1 MTTTTLA
8 VLVPL
13 LPFLGAVAGL
23 LLGRT
28 RPRLRTP
35 PRRPAA
41 RSPPS
46 ALAVVVAVRQGG
58 DQAVDA
64 ATELTPTGSVPI
76 ELALHIDGFAALVA
90 VLVGLVATCVQIY
103 STGYLRDDPRYPSY
117 AALVSLFTSAM
128 LLVVYSGDL
137 MVLLVGWEI
146 MGICSYFLVG
156 HYWETPEARAASLKA
171 FLVTK
176 LGDVPFLIGLFAL
189 AADAGSFRITSIL
202 GTVASGGLDHPTLIA
217 LLLLAGVAGKSAQ
230 FPLHTWL
237 PDAMAGPTPVSAL
250 IHAATMVAAGVYF
263 VARLLPVFAASAAA
277 LVVLAVMAAVTMVG
291 SALAALAQDDI
302 KRVLAY
308 STIGQLGYMTGALAV
323 GDRGAAVFHLLSH
336 GAFKALLFLGGG
348 RDHPRRRHQLA
359 GRHVPDERPA
369 RPRPR
374 RLLDDDRGAPRA
386 RRDPALQ
393 RLLLQGGR
401 PRRRRARRHRPRR
414 GHPRRRRLDRPRRR
428 PGHRPAHRRLRDP
441 PVAARL
447 PRPGSRG
454 PRPRQAAH
462 RHERRAVG
470 ARRPLARLRPRHRP
484 RCPTGSTDATSTPTL
499 TTSVL
504 GTGVALVGGLVTY
517 GAWRHTT
524 AMAARVPLGAVAAH
538 PDGDAGLVEAEAI
551 ASHAPAYGDM
561 ASAPD
566 PADPGR
572 LLLGPLHRHAAVGFH
587 LDAVYAALFVRPV
600 QAAATLVRFLDRE
613 VVDTYVR
620 GAGAA
625 PRWLGAAVRR
635 AQTGNVQTYLER
647 AARRLRRPGGRRR
660 PRRHRGSVS
669 RRDRYQ
675 RVRDAVPSRVHRRR
689 PAPRRR
695 RRSAAGPARADGEA
709 PEQAV
714 LRHGVTVTGAVLI
727 AAIVL
732 ALGFDHDHP
741 SRMQATTDIS
751 WIPALDVRIHL
762 GIDGIS
768 LPLLVLTAL
777 LTFLCALYRYF
788 KMPTG
793 PSPKA
798 FVALAPRPR
807 VRHPRHLRRP
817 RPAAVLPRLRDGAH
831 PDVLP
836 HRPLGR

>member
-28 RPRLRTP
+28 APGFVRPLAVLP
-35 PRRPAA
+35 PLAA
-41 RSPPS
+41 LG
-46 ALAVVVAVRQGG
+46 LAVVVAVRQGG
-58 DQAVDA
+58 GQAVSA

-76 ELALHIDGFAALVA
+76 ELALYVDGFAALVA

-156 HYWETPEARAASLKA
+156 HYWETPEARAASIKA

-189 AADAGSFRITSIL
+189 ATDAGSFRITKIL
-202 GTVASGGLDHPTLIA
+202 GNVASGGLDHPTLIA

-263 VARLLPVFAASAAA
+263 IARLLPVFAASSAA
-277 LVVLAVMAAVTMVG
+277 LVVLAVMAAVTMAG

-336 GAFKALLFLGGG
+336 GAFKALLFLGAGVIIHAAGTNSLAAMSRMKDLRARVPDAYWTMTVALLALAAIPPFSGFFTKEAVLGAAEHVATGHAEGIPGAVGWIVLVAGLVTALLTAAYAMRLWLLAFRGHGPEAPDHGRQPIAMNAVLWVLAVPSLAFGLATGLLPEWFDG
-348 RDHPRRRHQLA
+348 RDL
-359 GRHVPDERPA
+359 
-369 RPRPR
+369 
-374 RLLDDDRGAPRA
+374 
-386 RRDPALQ
+386 
-393 RLLLQGGR
+393 
-401 PRRRRARRHRPRR
+401 
-414 GHPRRRRLDRPRRR
+414 
-428 PGHRPAHRRLRDP
+428 
-441 PVAARL
+441 
-447 PRPGSRG
+447 
-454 PRPRQAAH
+454 
-462 RHERRAVG
+462 
-470 ARRPLARLRPRHRP
+470 
-484 RCPTGSTDATSTPTL
+484 TPTL

-504 GTGVALVGGLVTY
+504 GTGVALVGGIVTY
-517 GAWRHTT
+517 GAWRHTM
-524 AMAARVPLGAVAAH
+524 AMAARVPMGAVAAH
-538 PDGDAGLVEAEAI
+538 PQGDAGLVEAEAI
-551 ASHAPAYGDM
+551 ASHAPAYGDV

-620 GAGAA
+620 GAGTL
-625 PRWLGAAVRR
+625 PRWLGTAVRR
-635 AQTGNVQTYLER
+635 AQTGNLQTYVSALLAGTVVLVV
-647 AARRLRRPGGRRR
+647 AA
-660 PRRHRGSVS
+660 
-669 RRDRYQ
+669 
-675 RVRDAVPSRVHRRR
+675 
-689 PAPRRR
+689 
-695 RRSAAGPARADGEA
+695 
-709 PEQAV
+709 
-714 LRHGVTVTGAVLI
+714 
-727 AAIVL
+727 
-732 ALGFDHDHP
+732 
-741 SRMQATTDIS
+741 
-751 WIPALDVRIHL
+751 
-762 GIDGIS
+762 
-768 LPLLVLTAL
+768 LLVATA
-777 LTFLCALYRYF
+777 
-788 KMPTG
+788 
-793 PSPKA
+793 
-798 FVALAPRPR
+798 
-807 VRHPRHLRRP
+807 
-817 RPAAVLPRLRDGAH
+817 GA
-831 PDVLP
+831 
-836 HRPLGR
+836 

>member
-13 LPFLGAVAGL
+13 LPFLGAAAGL

-28 RPRLRTP
+28 APGFVRPLAVLPTL
-35 PRRPAA
+35 AA
-41 RSPPS
+41 L

-58 DQAVDA
+58 DRAVDA
-64 ATELTPTGSVPI
+64 ATELTPTGSVPV

-189 AADAGSFRITSIL
+189 ATDAGSFRITKIL
-202 GTVASGGLDHPTLIA
+202 GTVATGGLDHPTLVA

-263 VARLLPVFAASAAA
+263 VARLLPVFAASSAA
-277 LVVLAVMAAVTMVG
+277 LVVLAVMAAVTMAG

-323 GDRGAAVFHLLSH
+323 GDRGAAVFHLLTH
-336 GAFKALLFLGGG
+336 GAFKALLFLAAGVIIHAAGTNS
-348 RDHPRRRHQLA
+348 LA
-359 GRHVPDERPA
+359 AMSRMGNLRARVPDAYWTMTVALLALAAIPPFSGFFSKESVLGAAEHVSTGHAEGIPGA
-369 RPRPR
+369 AGWIVLVAGLVSALLTAAYAT
-374 RLLDDDRGAPRA
+374 RLWLLAFRGRGAEAP
-386 RRDPALQ
+386 DH
-393 RLLLQGGR
+393 GR
-401 PRRRRARRHRPRR
+401 Q
-414 GHPRRRRLDRPRRR
+414 
-428 PGHRPAHRRLRDP
+428 
-441 PVAARL
+441 PVAMTAVLWVLAIPSLALGGFAYGRL
-447 PRPGSRG
+447 PDWFDG
-454 PRPRQAAH
+454 H
-462 RHERRAVG
+462 D
-470 ARRPLARLRPRHRP
+470 L
-484 RCPTGSTDATSTPTL
+484 TPTL

-504 GTGVALVGGLVTY
+504 GTGVALVGGIVTY

-524 AMAARVPLGAVAAH
+524 ALAARVSLGAVAAH
-538 PDGDAGLVEAEAI
+538 PDADGGLVEAEAI
-551 ASHAPAYGDM
+551 ATHTPAYGDM
-561 ASAPD
+561 AGAPD

-587 LDAVYAALFVRPV
+587 LDALYTALFVRPV
-600 QAAATLVRFLDRE
+600 QAGATLVRFLDRE

-620 GAGAA
+620 GASAV
-625 PRWLGAAVRR
+625 PRLLGAAVRR
-635 AQTGNVQTYLER
+635 AQTGNVQTY
-647 AARRLRRPGGRRR
+647 
-660 PRRHRGSVS
+660 VS
-669 RRDRYQ
+669 
-675 RVRDAVPSRVHRRR
+675 ALL
-689 PAPRRR
+689 
-695 RRSAAGPARADGEA
+695 AGTVVLVV
-709 PEQAV
+709 AV
-714 LRHGVTVTGAVLI
+714 LLVATGA
-727 AAIVL
+727 
-732 ALGFDHDHP
+732 
-741 SRMQATTDIS
+741 
-751 WIPALDVRIHL
+751 
-762 GIDGIS
+762 
-768 LPLLVLTAL
+768 
-777 LTFLCALYRYF
+777 
-788 KMPTG
+788 
-793 PSPKA
+793 
-798 FVALAPRPR
+798 
-807 VRHPRHLRRP
+807 
-817 RPAAVLPRLRDGAH
+817 
-831 PDVLP
+831 
-836 HRPLGR
+836 